1 MGKGAFYDV
10 CRTNLRLFCAD
21 FCHVRRYF
29 SCCAAHSHSPLGFKE
44 RNDGVSFK
52 PAIMQAMQILRSS
65 PLLARFVLMWFALS
79 MGVALASPLVQPKGM
94 QLVCSAAG
102 AITVQFDQ
110 GDSGLNASQAN
121 TLDCPLC
128 AAAGAPPPQVALQVL
143 PPMGLA
149 YAVQMP
155 ADPQS
160 TRRSAAPL
168 PPRGPPASA

>member
-1 MGKGAFYDV
+1 MSSMQS
-10 CRTNLRLFCAD
+10 LRN
-21 FCHVRRYF
+21 
-29 SCCAAHSHSPLGFKE
+29 AH
-44 RNDGVSFK
+44 
-52 PAIMQAMQILRSS
+52 
-65 PLLARFVLMWFALS
+65 LLARFLLVWFVLS
-79 MGVALASPLVQPKGM
+79 MGVAIASPLVQPKGT

-128 AAAGAPPPQVALQVL
+128 AAAGAPPPQAGLQVL

-160 TRRSAAPL
+160 IRRSAAPF
-168 PPRGPPASA
+168 PPRGPPRIRLKL